1 MDLIII
7 FAIEIKLDTHKTLF
21 SQIFTFEK
29 KKLIKFI
36 INLIFKIKIYMKN
49 YGHFGQLK
57 MLSKK
62 GLHIWMERT
71 TFHNVPSLVKENSP
85 NTGNSYESVQG
96 YSSNYLM
103 SSPGY
108 RARVQQSN

>member
-7 FAIEIKLDTHKTLF
+7 FAIKIKLDTHKTLF

-62 GLHIWMERT
+62 VYIFGW
-71 TFHNVPSLVKENSP
+71 NVLRSIMFQV
-85 NTGNSYESVQG
+85 
-96 YSSNYLM
+96 
-103 SSPGY
+103 
-108 RARVQQSN
+108 